1 MEYLEVRASLIVP
14 EVILDASKPF
24 SVLLIDTL
32 LDPSNVALPDT
43 APAIAITLGVANLV
57 AVPALPLTVVCA
69 GCLWSSRAYFVDV
82 PTAAVPAISGATV
95 AGLIFPALTKAS
107 TSEALISHLYSL
119 PQVQIIGPSSIND
132 IYASNTLRSSVP
144 AVVFALSAL

>member
-1 MEYLEVRASLIVP
+1 M
-14 EVILDASKPF
+14 
-24 SVLLIDTL
+24 
-32 LDPSNVALPDT
+32 
-43 APAIAITLGVANLV
+43 
-57 AVPALPLTVVCA
+57 LTCS

-119 PQVQIIGPSSIND
+119 PQVQIIGPSSIKD

-144 AVVFALSAL
+144 AVVFALSASYDALVLKCKNFVLYAIASIFL

>member
-1 MEYLEVRASLIVP
+1 MKLPFLINEGALARFVA
-14 EVILDASKPF
+14 VVA
-24 SVLLIDTL
+24 VA
-32 LDPSNVALPDT
+32 ALP
-43 APAIAITLGVANLV
+43 VM
-57 AVPALPLTVVCA
+57 LTCS

-119 PQVQIIGPSSIND
+119 PQVQIIGPSSIKD
-132 IYASNTLRSSVP
+132 IYASNTLLSSVP